1 MTWTCPACQFAIQ
14 HADSA
19 PRRSVVYRC
28 PVCRLELI
36 LNGEGDKLIVAPLPD
51 EKPPTANTTVAAV
64 PTKARDARPS
74 RQRKKKSA
82 KPAR

>member
-1 MTWTCPACQFAIQ
+1 MTWTCPACQLAIQ

-19 PRRSVVYRC
+19 PTRHVVYRC

-36 LNGEGDKLIVAPLPD
+36 VNREGDRLTIAPLPD
-51 EKPPTANTTVAAV
+51 EKPPMANTAVASV
-64 PTKARDARPS
+64 PTKSRGARPS
-74 RQRKKKSA
+74 RKRKKKSA

>member
-19 PRRSVVYRC
+19 PRRNVVYRC

-36 LNGEGDKLIVAPLPD
+36 VNREGGRLTIAALPD
-51 EKPPTANTTVAAV
+51 EKASTTVAAV

-74 RQRKKKSA
+74 RKRKKKSA
-82 KPAR
+82 KPPG